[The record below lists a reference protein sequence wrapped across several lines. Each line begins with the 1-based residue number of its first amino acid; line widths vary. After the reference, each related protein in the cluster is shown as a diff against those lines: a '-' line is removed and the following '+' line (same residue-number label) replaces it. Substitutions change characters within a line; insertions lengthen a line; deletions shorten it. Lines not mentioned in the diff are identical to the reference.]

1 MQIKNKDFCRI
12 VGDGT
17 AVEFAPMMLDTPT
30 VPTAEEYLAQGWLK
44 NAIVAASPAEGYAV
58 ASTRYEAQDGAISA
72 VYGYAP
78 IPPRVRRWTPL
89 SIKRAASTL
98 GYWDDLKAMLS
109 AAGAYDDF
117 IMAHVEVEDDP
128 DFAKILTAARA
139 QFGDAVAS
147 GILDAAVE
155 E

>member
-17 AVEFAPMMLDTPT
+17 AVEFAPMMLDTPN
-30 VPTAEEYLAQGWLK
+30 VPTAEEYLAQGWLQ
-44 NAIVAASPAEGYAV
+44 NEIVAASPSEGYAV
-58 ASTRYEAQDGAISA
+58 ASTRYEAKDGAISA

-89 SIKRAASTL
+89 AIKRSAATL

-117 IMAHVEVEDDP
+117 IMAQVEVEDDP
-128 DFAKILTAARA
+128 DFIKILTAARA
-139 QFGDAVAS
+139 QFGDAVVS
-147 GILDAAVE
+147 SILDAAVE